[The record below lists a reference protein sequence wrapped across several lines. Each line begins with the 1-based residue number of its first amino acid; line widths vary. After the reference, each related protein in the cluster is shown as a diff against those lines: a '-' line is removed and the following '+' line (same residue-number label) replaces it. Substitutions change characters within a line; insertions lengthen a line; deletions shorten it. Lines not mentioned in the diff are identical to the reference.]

1 MSEIAELFFPAIR
14 WDSTHG
20 YEGEREA
27 IDDALKRGVGG
38 FILFG
43 GPSEHVAIL
52 TEHLHSKSRIPLL
65 IGADLER
72 GAGQQFAGQ
81 TALPP
86 LAAIASLEDVQAIRR
101 AAGVSAREA
110 KSLGINWIYA
120 PDCDIDV
127 EPSNPIIGTRSF
139 GSDPDRVGEYAAAW
153 IDACQAEGVLAC
165 AKHFPGH
172 GRTTVDSHKALPRV
186 EESADTLW
194 KTDLVP
200 FRRAIERG
208 VASVMSAHVAFP
220 ALDPSGAPATLSRE
234 ILTGLLRN
242 RLEFS
247 GLVVTDAL
255 IMEGV
260 LGGGEAEAVVRAL
273 YAGCDVLLYP
283 SDLAASERAIGKA
296 IDEKRLDDES
306 IQHSLERRRRWA
318 RWAELSKEAY
328 RPARD
333 DSGWSVQLAE
343 QVVHP
348 LGGTLPRLP
357 QPWNVVIVD
366 DDIGGPYPAPSRDP
380 LISSLRAGGIDL
392 TVDGDG
398 RDAVD
403 AAATVIALFGDI
415 RAWKGRPGFSAAA
428 KDAVRSALEAAGT
441 RERLIVM
448 FSHPRLASE
457 LDVDAPILCVW
468 GGEAVM
474 QKAAARVMLRDVVI
488 ASSGRSAGHRVLG
501 ESRGEL
507 R

>member
-1 MSEIAELFFPAIR
+1 MSEVAELFYPAIR
-14 WDSTHG
+14 WDATHG
-20 YEGEREA
+20 YEGQRAAIAEA
-27 IDDALKRGVGG
+27 LELGVGG

-43 GPSEHVAIL
+43 GPSEQVATL

-86 LAAIASLEDVQAIRR
+86 LAAIASLEDLQAIRR
-101 AAGVSAREA
+101 AATVTAIEAR
-110 KSLGINWIYA
+110 SLGINWIYA

-139 GSDPDRVGEYAAAW
+139 GKDPDRVGEYATAW

-172 GRTTVDSHKALPRV
+172 GRTTVDSHKTLPRV
-186 EESADTLW
+186 EESEETIRA
-194 KTDLVP
+194 TDLVP

-234 ILTGLLRN
+234 ILTNLLRN
-242 RLEFS
+242 ELEFG

-260 LGGGEAEAVVRAL
+260 LAGGEAEAVVQAL
-273 YAGCDVLLYP
+273 YAGCDCLLYP
-283 SDLAASERAIGKA
+283 SDVVTSERAVKKA
-296 IDEKRLDDES
+296 VDEKTLDAES
-306 IQHSLERRRRWA
+306 IQRSLDRRRRWA
-318 RWAELSKEAY
+318 RWAALSRETS

-333 DSGWSVQLAE
+333 ESGWAINLAE

-348 LGGTLPRLP
+348 LGGKIPRLP
-357 QPWNVVIVD
+357 QPWNLVIVD
-366 DDIGGPYPAPSRDP
+366 DDLGGPYPAPSRDP
-380 LISSLRAGGIDL
+380 LISSLRAGGVDL
-392 TVDGDG
+392 VVTDRGDETG
-398 RDAVD
+398 

-415 RAWKGRPGFSAAA
+415 RAWKGRPGYSTTA
-428 KDAVRSALEAAGT
+428 KEAVRSALDRAGGGPKH
-441 RERLIVM
+441 RLIVQ
-448 FSHPRLASE
+448 FSHPRLADE
-457 LDVDAPILCVW
+457 LDVDAPILCAW

-474 QKAAARVMLRDVVI
+474 QRAAARVLLREVVVPRSERIVGI
-488 ASSGRSAGHRVLG
+488 AR
-501 ESRGEL
+501 
-507 R
+507 

>member
-14 WDSTHG
+14 WDATHG
-20 YEGEREA
+20 YEGQRAA
-27 IDDALKRGVGG
+27 IDHALKLGVGG

-43 GPSEHVAIL
+43 GPSEQVAVL
-52 TEHLHSKSRIPLL
+52 TEDLHSKSRVPLL

-101 AAGVSAREA
+101 SATVSAREA

-127 EPSNPIIGTRSF
+127 EPDNPIIGTRSF
-139 GSDPDRVGEYAAAW
+139 GADPERVAEYASAW

-172 GRTTVDSHKALPRV
+172 GRTTVDSHKMLPQV
-186 EESADTLW
+186 NESAETLRE
-194 KTDLVP
+194 TDLVP
-200 FRRAIERG
+200 FRWAIERG

-220 ALDPSGAPATLSRE
+220 ALDPSGVPATLSRA
-234 ILTGLLRN
+234 ILTDLLRG
-242 RLEFS
+242 EMGFS

-273 YAGCDVLLYP
+273 HAGCDCLLYP
-283 SDLAASERAIGKA
+283 SDLAASETAIRKA
-296 IDEKRLDDES
+296 IDDKRLDLNE
-306 IQHSLERRRRWA
+306 IQGALERRRRWA
-318 RWAELSKEAY
+318 RWAALSTETN
-328 RPARD
+328 RSTRD

-343 QVVHP
+343 QVVHS
-348 LGGTLPRLP
+348 LKGRIPRLP
-357 QPWNVVIVD
+357 QPWNLVIVD
-366 DDIGGPYPAPSRDP
+366 DDVGGPYPAPSREP

-392 TVDGDG
+392 VVDGNG
-398 RDAVD
+398 RADT
-403 AAATVIALFGDI
+403 AAPSTVVALFGDI
-415 RAWKGRPGFSAAA
+415 RAWKGRPGYSPGA
-428 KDAVRSALEAAGT
+428 KQAVRNALARAGT
-441 RERLIVM
+441 KERLIVQ
-448 FSHPRLASE
+448 FSHPRLADE
-457 LDVDAPILCVW
+457 LEVDAPILCAW

-474 QKAAARVMLRDVVI
+474 QRAAARVLLRDL
-488 ASSGRSAGHRVLG
+488 SGPA
-501 ESRGEL
+501 ESKARD
-507 R
+507 